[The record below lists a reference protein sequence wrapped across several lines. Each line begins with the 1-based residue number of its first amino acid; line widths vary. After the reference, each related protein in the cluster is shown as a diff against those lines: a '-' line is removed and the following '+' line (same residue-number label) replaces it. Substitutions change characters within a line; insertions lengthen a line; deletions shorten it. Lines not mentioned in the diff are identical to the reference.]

1 MMYLIFLLSKPV
13 LISISLGRHCPD
25 CTIRRGQEKN
35 NFINTKDKIVMEDNI
50 KRVSYLGAD
59 RSCRTG
65 LLVGLGLQACWYCG
79 FESLLWHGSL
89 SPMSTVCCQ
98 VEVSATDRSLVQRRP
113 RSTRTVELWE
123 KKKRNWAHERLQFGF
138 QVQSGVVFL
147 PGRNVC
153 LWACAEWLILK
164 LNEIVRWNHN

>member
-113 RSTRTVELWE
+113 RSTRAVELWE
-123 KKKRNWAHERLQFGF
+123 KKEEELSSWKAAVWISSSVRCCVPSRAKC
-138 QVQSGVVFL
+138 VFMSM
-147 PGRNVC
+147 RRM
-153 LWACAEWLILK
+153 AYFKA
-164 LNEIVRWNHN
+164 